1 MAGRRQRGRTGGE
14 TGGTIKLSIDVD
26 AELHR
31 RLATLAAMQGRTL
44 RDVVVEALGPVASR
58 VRMPSIPLTVATGT
72 ATGRDEPSAVASA
85 G

>member
-1 MAGRRQRGRTGGE
+1 MAGRRQRSRESVG
-14 TGGTIKLSIDVD
+14 TGGTIKLSVDID

-58 VRMPSIPLTVATGT
+58 VRMPSVPLTVATGT
-72 ATGRDEPSAVASA
+72 TRDDAAPIAEAS
-85 G
+85 